1 LELISLI
8 RLEEKYINVATMSQ
22 LSGGKE
28 TGLGLNK
35 YKDLAGAFQLYDI
48 QNGNL
53 VPGNRATAL
62 KQFKC

>member
-1 LELISLI
+1 M
-8 RLEEKYINVATMSQ
+8 EEKYIMLLMSQ

-53 VPGNRATAL
+53 VPVIRADSFETI
-62 KQFKC
+62 KC